1 MFVART
7 HELSVLSRLYDRG
20 EFQMAVVYGR
30 RRVGKT
36 ALLDEFTKDKRTLFF
51 TAQQKSNAI
60 NLRSFSREVY
70 RFFGLPATTGAFATW
85 EDALRFLATRA
96 QDGNPFVFVFDELPY
111 AAQAEPSLP
120 STLQITIDH
129 EFQSTNAL
137 MILCG
142 SNEGFMESNVLG
154 RKSPLYGR
162 RNAQIKLQP
171 FDYLDASLMMP
182 ACTPIERIQ
191 LYTTFGGT
199 PYYLKQIDSAEP
211 FEENIRRLFFDISGV
226 LYAEPQMLLRQ
237 ELREPALYS
246 SVLDAVASGATAPK
260 AIAERAGV
268 DENSV
273 GKYLTT
279 LVGLSLV
286 EKVVPFGE
294 GPHSRRGIYRIKDP
308 FFSYWYR
315 FVSPYAGAIEAGA
328 GAAVART
335 ASGPA
340 LATYIGKHF
349 EAICLQWLMRK
360 NALGELPL
368 LASAFG
374 PWWGT
379 DPSAREEVD
388 IDVIV
393 ADAVSKRAL
402 FGECKWRESFNETD
416 AIRSLIHRSGL
427 VKGYAPAGYLLF
439 SKRPLAAGTRDK
451 LASDDGVG
459 VVSVSVDEM
468 FEIS

>member
-70 RFFGLPATTGAFATW
+70 RFFDLPATTGAFATW

-182 ACTPIERIQ
+182 VCAPIERIQ
-191 LYTTFGGT
+191 LYTMFGGT

-211 FEENIRRLFFDISGV
+211 LEENVRRLFFDISGV

-260 AIAERAGV
+260 TIAERAGV

-279 LVGLSLV
+279 LVGLGLV

-294 GPHSRRGIYRIKDP
+294 GSRSRKGIYRIKDP

-315 FVSPYAGAIEAGA
+315 FVSPYSGAIEAGA
-328 GAAVART
+328 GTAVART

-340 LATYIGKHF
+340 LATYVGKHF
-349 EAICLQWLMRK
+349 ETVCLQWLMRK
-360 NALGELPL
+360 NASGELPL
-368 LASAFG
+368 LASVFG
-374 PWWGT
+374 TWWGT

-388 IDVIV
+388 IDVVV

-416 AIRSLIHRSGL
+416 AIRTLVHRSGL
-427 VKGYAPAGYLLF
+427 VKGYSPAGYLLF
-439 SKRPLAAGTRDK
+439 SKHPLTAGTRDK
-451 LASDDGVG
+451 LASNTETGVIP
-459 VVSVSVDEM
+459 VSADEM
-468 FEIS
+468 FEIA